1 MFLALKEIK
10 KEKLRSSLIVAMIV
24 LIGYLIF
31 ILTSLALGLAR
42 QNTDGINSWHVNQI
56 TLNANANVDMRQ
68 SFLTADEVGSLSER
82 EALIGQT
89 SVVAKAK
96 NHKQLSAVFIGL
108 KSSQFIYK
116 NIKLESGHNVKKSH
130 DIVVDTSFRTSGYKL
145 GDQIKLNDDKQKY
158 RIVGFTEDA
167 KLNIAPIVYG
177 QMQTWKNLRGLTDG
191 PVASAIVSQD
201 AKYENDHH
209 GVKTYTKQQVIDKL
223 PGYQAQTATFVLM
236 IGFLMVISLII
247 IAVFLYI
254 LTMQKIPNY
263 AVLRAQG
270 VPSKVLVWATI
281 WQSVLLV
288 ISGLIIA
295 TALTTV
301 TALAIP
307 ATVPM
312 AFDVPALSGV
322 GLGLLLMALI
332 GSLIPIRSVLHVDP
346 VSAIGG

>member
-1 MFLALKEIK
+1 MFLALKEIR

-42 QNTDGINSWHVNQI
+42 QNTDAINSWHVNQI

-68 SFLTADEVGSLSER
+68 SFLSADNVGKLSNQ
-82 EALIGQT
+82 EAVIGQT
-89 SVVAKAK
+89 SVVAKS
-96 NHKQLSAVFIGL
+96 NQHKQLSAVFIGL
-108 KSSQFIYK
+108 KDTQFVYK
-116 NIKLESGHNVKKSH
+116 NIKLESGHNVNGAH
-130 DIVVDTSFRTSGYKL
+130 EIVVDTAFKTSGYKL
-145 GDQIKLNDDKQKY
+145 GSQLTLNDDKQKY
-158 RIVGFTEDA
+158 TIVGFTEGA

-177 QMQTWKNLRGLTDG
+177 QLNTWQHLRGMTSG
-191 PVASAIVSQD
+191 PVASAVVSKNAHYQ
-201 AKYENDHH
+201 NNNT

-270 VPSKVLVWATI
+270 VPSKVLVKATI
-281 WQSVLLV
+281 SQSILLV
-288 ISGLIIA
+288 ICGLMIA
-295 TALTTV
+295 TGLTALTSV
-301 TALAIP
+301 IMP
-307 ATVPM
+307 ASVPV
-312 AFDVPALSGV
+312 AFDIPVLGGV

-332 GSLIPIRSVLHVDP
+332 GSLIPVRSVLKIDP